1 MGDAYL
7 GEFEHLVLLAVMR
20 LGDDAY
26 GVPIR
31 RVISERAAR
40 DVSFGAVYS
49 TLRRLH
55 NKGYLEFR
63 EEPAGGAPGGRPR
76 RIAVPTGAGEAA
88 VRAAQQRLSR
98 MSEGLL
104 ESVGVGHSAA
114 RRATPPEA
122 RSEPRGQLR
131 SEAGSERESQPRS
144 EPQSQTRREPG
155 NEPESPP
162 RRGLRRPGGRFR
174 RVDLGG
180 RDRRR

>member
-31 RVISERAAR
+31 RMIAERAAR
-40 DVSFGAVYS
+40 EVSFGAVYS

-55 NKGYLEFR
+55 AKEYLEFR
-63 EEPAGGAPGGRPR
+63 EEPSGGAQGGRPR
-76 RIAVPTGAGEAA
+76 RIAVLTTSGEAA
-88 VRAAQQRLSR
+88 VQAAQQRLSR

-104 ESVGVGHSAA
+104 EEVGVGQSGPHSTA
-114 RRATPPEA
+114 RHEPPD
-122 RSEPRGQLR
+122 EP
-131 SEAGSERESQPRS
+131 EIP
-144 EPQSQTRREPG
+144 PRREP
-155 NEPESPP
+155 
-162 RRGLRRPGGRFR
+162 RRMGGRFR
-174 RVDLGG
+174 RVDLGT